1 MIPLKKNN
9 LYNMRKISIFQ
20 NIKNPNAIGV
30 DTIDGVL
37 QCIKNGHTKEKVE
50 LARGYGRGTHEY
62 GLIKA
67 QILTFTP
74 NAYFYPTR
82 KKENLNELS
91 GFIYLDFD
99 NYYEKGR
106 ITEAP
111 FIYACWKSVSDKG
124 YGALAIVEGLSIS
137 NFNNSWQYLYH
148 YFKNKGLEVDTLT
161 KDITRQNIISYDP
174 HIYINKNAIAFDA
187 LTIKDYCKSKKIL
200 SEANTTI
207 NQQLFD
213 TNITLSEYNFSQ
225 SNFSIKNV
233 KYKTT
238 LTDYN
243 QNEYLVVENG
253 LPYRGCFLPKSISDG
268 RRHRWLTAY
277 IISLMFNNPLISI
290 DILNQIVIK
299 ANNEHCS
306 PPMNLNK
313 LMKLTNWLY
322 DKCNQPDFDFKPH
335 LKKIWF
341 NPSSSLDLKE
351 KRKIIGKEVGSL
363 RRKKTL
369 SVLQKA
375 YDELRL
381 YNEIVTQKMVREW
394 TGLSLRTI
402 KSRWREIIK

>member
-124 YGALAIVEGLSIS
+124 YGALAIVDSLSVS
-137 NFNNSWQYLYH
+137 NFNNAWQYLYH

-174 HIYINKNAIAFDA
+174 SIYINKNAIAVDA
-187 LTIKDYCKSKKIL
+187 LKIKDYSNKNKKL
-200 SEANTTI
+200 
-207 NQQLFD
+207 
-213 TNITLSEYNFSQ
+213 
-225 SNFSIKNV
+225 
-233 KYKTT
+233 
-238 LTDYN
+238 
-243 QNEYLVVENG
+243 
-253 LPYRGCFLPKSISDG
+253 
-268 RRHRWLTAY
+268 
-277 IISLMFNNPLISI
+277 
-290 DILNQIVIK
+290 
-299 ANNEHCS
+299 
-306 PPMNLNK
+306 
-313 LMKLTNWLY
+313 
-322 DKCNQPDFDFKPH
+322 
-335 LKKIWF
+335 
-341 NPSSSLDLKE
+341 
-351 KRKIIGKEVGSL
+351 
-363 RRKKTL
+363 
-369 SVLQKA
+369 
-375 YDELRL
+375 
-381 YNEIVTQKMVREW
+381 
-394 TGLSLRTI
+394 
-402 KSRWREIIK
+402 